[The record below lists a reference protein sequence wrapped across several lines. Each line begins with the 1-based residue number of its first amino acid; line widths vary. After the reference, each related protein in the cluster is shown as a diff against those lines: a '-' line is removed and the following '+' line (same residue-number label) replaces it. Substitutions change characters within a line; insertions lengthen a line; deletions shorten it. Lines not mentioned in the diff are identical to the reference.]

1 VAENTGKNVSVPISI
16 QPDPPTVEE
25 ELASAKILFQE
36 GLIEEAKKILH
47 KILMVHAGH
56 RQTQDLLKEIHD
68 VEIGLLLRAN
78 PDPGNRRKAK
88 TEAFEDPEEVIR
100 RLEKDLGVRIDP
112 SLRGFDASVENWNH
126 PEVHDP
132 MQAFDLG
139 VAFFEMGCY
148 RDAIRQLSGSV
159 RRTRVTQATLGEQG
173 VAAAALCAES
183 MIALGEAY
191 EAAAWLTPMLNEL
204 DLSHEKK
211 VPFFYLMGR
220 AEELLNHRAEAKAW
234 YRKVLEVDP
243 LYRDAPFR
251 IRIT

>member
-1 VAENTGKNVSVPISI
+1 
-16 QPDPPTVEE
+16 
-25 ELASAKILFQE
+25 
-36 GLIEEAKKILH
+36 
-47 KILMVHAGH
+47 
-56 RQTQDLLKEIHD
+56 
-68 VEIGLLLRAN
+68 
-78 PDPGNRRKAK
+78 
-88 TEAFEDPEEVIR
+88 
-100 RLEKDLGVRIDP
+100 
-112 SLRGFDASVENWNH
+112 
-126 PEVHDP
+126 
-132 MQAFDLG
+132 
-139 VAFFEMGCY
+139 
-148 RDAIRQLSGSV
+148 
-159 RRTRVTQATLGEQG
+159 